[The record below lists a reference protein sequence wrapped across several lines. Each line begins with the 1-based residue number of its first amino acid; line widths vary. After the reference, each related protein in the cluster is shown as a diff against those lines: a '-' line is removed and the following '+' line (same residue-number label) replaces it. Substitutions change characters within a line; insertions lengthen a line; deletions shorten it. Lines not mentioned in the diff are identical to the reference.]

1 MKKVAIFGNA
11 GAGKSTL
18 AKQLA
23 DITQLPLVT
32 IDKIMYQTGGAINPH
47 ADYLSIHA
55 EIIKEDEWIIDGYG
69 CAPSAWE
76 RFGQAD
82 TLIYIDLPLFVHIA
96 WVTKRFIKGLF
107 INPEGWPERA
117 PMLKSTMTSYRVVW
131 LCHRKLTPRYRQYVV
146 EVAAGKQVFR
156 LRSPRE
162 IAAFLKSVR

>member
-32 IDKIMYQTGGAINPH
+32 IDKIMYQPGGAKNPH

-55 EIIKEDEWIIDGYG
+55 ELIKEDEWIIDGYG
-69 CAPSAWE
+69 CVPSAWE

-82 TLIYIDLPLFVHIA
+82 TLIYIDLPLLVHVA
-96 WVTKRFIKGLF
+96 WVTKRFVKGLF
-107 INPEGWPERA
+107 INPEGWPEHA

-131 LCHRKLTPRYRQYVV
+131 LCHRKLTPRYRQYVA
-146 EVAAGKQVFR
+146 EVAADKQVFH

-162 IAAFLKSVR
+162 IAAFLNKAR